1 MKIFNRLKIQAEE
14 TAKRDCRN
22 YEGFGQ
28 DVEVGIHFDLNKMNM
43 DDLLQI
49 EELLAKNGIHFD
61 KGTGS
66 GERDWEW
73 DWSLEGPVH
82 ITFRQFKDDSL
93 NRYKTQS
100 VFTSLKVEADYAKEV
115 AETIL
120 NQMGGYGKLKA
131 MIGIDQIAYNQAPGG
146 MYELVFHFKGCP
158 KYKFCKVLYNKGKD
172 LYDLQLWKNSYKD
185 KKEFENIFNHDLKP
199 LFEKTTG
206 LRLSL

>member
-1 MKIFNRLKIQAEE
+1 MKVFNRLNI
-14 TAKRDCRN
+14 
-22 YEGFGQ
+22 
-28 DVEVGIHFDLNKMNM
+28 
-43 DDLLQI
+43 
-49 EELLAKNGIHFD
+49 
-61 KGTGS
+61 
-66 GERDWEW
+66 
-73 DWSLEGPVH
+73 
-82 ITFRQFKDDSL
+82 IT
-93 NRYKTQS
+93 
-100 VFTSLKVEADYAKEV
+100 ADYAKEV

-158 KYKFCKVLYNKGKD
+158 KYRFCKVLYDKGKD
-172 LYDLQLWKNSYKD
+172 LYDLQLWKNSYRD